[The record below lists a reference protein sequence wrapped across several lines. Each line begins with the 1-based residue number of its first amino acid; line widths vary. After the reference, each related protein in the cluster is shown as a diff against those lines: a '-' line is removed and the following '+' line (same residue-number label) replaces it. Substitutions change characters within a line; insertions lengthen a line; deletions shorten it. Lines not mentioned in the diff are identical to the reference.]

1 MLLAILHAK
10 KFFVFNQDFDV
21 VIINAEKRLYISL
34 ILLFTTS
41 LCVGIRRITKS
52 QRHQKHV
59 DVSVEQ

>member
-1 MLLAILHAK
+1 MLIAILHAK

-21 VIINAEKRLYISL
+21 VIINAEKRLYTSL
-34 ILLFTTS
+34 LLFTTS
-41 LCVGIRRITKS
+41 LCVGSRIITKS